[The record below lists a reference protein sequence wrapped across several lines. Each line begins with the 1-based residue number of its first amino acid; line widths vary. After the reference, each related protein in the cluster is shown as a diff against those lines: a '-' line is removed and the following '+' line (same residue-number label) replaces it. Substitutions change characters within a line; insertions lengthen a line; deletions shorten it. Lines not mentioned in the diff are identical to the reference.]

1 MLLFKTGFIT
11 LNLFALILLASF
23 CLGFTATH
31 PLFYGLIL
39 FIIYAGFIY
48 KTKEDWVELNN
59 KSSDLKNLIGPVD
72 FYNFLSVVTGG
83 LVAFFMA
90 QELGLSAVMASALV
104 GIIGHLIIPEY
115 EVPVFCGSFV
125 GMASYSLLPGY
136 NYLLLAAVIAGIIYV
151 IGKFSFNG
159 FGGKLGTTAFIGC
172 VLAATLTGQDFIAG
186 SIPQGLLA
194 SQILI
199 YGVIG
204 AVLTFI
210 LNVRLDNSAVISSGL
225 VGILAAVI
233 LPIVHPDNGAILSVM
248 AYCASFAGMS
258 AKNRISNE
266 LQMVVAGIIAGFIFI
281 YTSPFLGG
289 AGGKLGTTAFASV
302 ITVNGLSVLLDKS
315 RVKLKTR
322 VLSKLPEVINLK
334 ESR

>member
-23 CLGFTATH
+23 FLGFTSMH
-31 PLFYGLIL
+31 PLFFGLIL
-39 FIIYAGFIY
+39 LIIYAGFIY
-48 KTKEDWVELNN
+48 KTKEDWIELNQKN
-59 KSSDLKNLIGPVD
+59 SKFKNLINLD
-72 FYNFLSVVTGG
+72 DLYNFLSVITGG
-83 LVAFFMA
+83 IIAFFVA

-104 GIIGHLIIPEY
+104 GVIAHLIIPKY

-125 GMASYSLLPGY
+125 GMASDSLLPGY
-136 NYLLLAAVIAGIIYV
+136 NYLLLAAVIAGLVYV
-151 IGKFSFNG
+151 IGKYSFNG

-172 VLAATLTGQDFIAG
+172 VLAATLTGQDFLT
-186 SIPQGLLA
+186 STIPQGLLA

-204 AVLTFI
+204 AVISFI
-210 LNVRLDNSAVISSGL
+210 LNVRLNNSAVISSGI
-225 VGILAAVI
+225 VGLLAAVA
-233 LPIVHPDNGAILSVM
+233 LPIIHPANGAILSVM

-258 AKNRISNE
+258 AKARISNE
-266 LQMVVAGIIAGFIFI
+266 VQMMLAGIIAGFIFI

-302 ITVNGLSVLLDKS
+302 ITVNGLAVIYE
-315 RVKLKTR
+315 KLTINFKAV
-322 VLSKLPEVINLK
+322 VLSKLPKTRKLK